1 MAKKDQT
8 IVILSGGLD
17 STTLLYH
24 LRDSGHDL
32 KGLTLRYGQR
42 HDKEIKFA
50 KYHCELLSIEH
61 KIIDLNSLSSLFSE
75 TALTNSTL
83 PLPSGEYA
91 TGTIEN
97 TTVPNRNMIFLSIA
111 MSWAIQLGFA
121 NVAFGA
127 HRSLTVN
134 YPDCTPQFANAM
146 DTVGGVC
153 DWEPVNVLCPFVSW
167 TKAEIVKRGLD
178 LQVPF
183 NRTWSCYEGQ
193 EVPCGECST
202 CIDRIKAFETA
213 GVTDPLLQE

>member
-24 LRDSGHDL
+24 LRHSGHDL

-91 TGTIEN
+91 T
-97 TTVPNRNMIFLSIA
+97 
-111 MSWAIQLGFA
+111 
-121 NVAFGA
+121 AF
-127 HRSLTVN
+127 R
-134 YPDCTPQFANAM
+134 
-146 DTVGGVC
+146 
-153 DWEPVNVLCPFVSW
+153 
-167 TKAEIVKRGLD
+167 
-178 LQVPF
+178 
-183 NRTWSCYEGQ
+183 
-193 EVPCGECST
+193 
-202 CIDRIKAFETA
+202 
-213 GVTDPLLQE
+213 